1 MFKKKTTKK
10 TNAENSSQLVTCT
23 GMTLQLKISVI
34 ENTFCCNGG
43 CDGKVGWFTVG
54 NTRFSRLTSAFHIY
68 LFWIKMSVITKSLS
82 ITLSSKW
89 FMCSLFNC
97 RFGKCPLLVG
107 NWHIMTWIL
116 EEIIDIQK
124 QWISIT
130 FPVRSLVWLCIK
142 LSLGSLI
149 YLIQGKVEQELLYK
163 KGHICMFAHIR

>member
-1 MFKKKTTKK
+1 M
-10 TNAENSSQLVTCT
+10 
-23 GMTLQLKISVI
+23 
-34 ENTFCCNGG
+34 
-43 CDGKVGWFTVG
+43 GWFTVG
-54 NTRFSRLTSAFHIY
+54 NTRFSRLTSATHIY
-68 LFWIKMSVITKSLS
+68 LFWIKMSVITKFPS
-82 ITLSSKW
+82 ITSSFKW

-97 RFGKCPLLVG
+97 RFGKCPLLLG

-163 KGHICMFAHIR
+163 KGHFSMFAHIRQVKKESWMSGWIFETWSHFVLCWVVGTIVILKSQHQQSITIVSR